1 MACNSTDQQ
10 FNEQE
15 QRINS
20 FLQNVDRKIVVMSGK
35 GGVGKSTVATNL
47 AVFLSN
53 QGYKVGLLDV
63 DVHGPSI
70 AGLLGL
76 TGLQLNTIG
85 NQIQPYYYSDNL
97 KVMSIQGLL
106 AQPDD
111 PLIWRGPVKI
121 GIIRQFLAD
130 VNWGTLD
137 FLIIDSP
144 PGTGDE
150 PLTVAQTVTGC
161 QAVIVTTPQE
171 IALADVRKSLQFCQT
186 VKMPVLGIIENMSGF
201 VCPSC
206 GNMHNIFKS
215 GGGEKT
221 AAHYHIPFLGQLPI
235 DPSVVIAGDAGQ
247 SMDTL
252 SSHTKENMQ
261 HIVDQLLK
269 KLPIKNKKLQQKGD
283 ETNMKIAIPVV
294 QGKLCT
300 HFGHCEEFAILTVAD
315 GKITKRENLT
325 PPPHAPGVIP
335 NWVADQGCTDI
346 IVGGM
351 GEAAQAILQQRGVTV
366 SCGAPSDTPENLAA
380 LYLRGELTNTG
391 NTCDHEHGHE
401 HHHGCGHH

>member
-1 MACNSTDQQ
+1 MDCNSNNQQLKAQDQK
-10 FNEQE
+10 
-15 QRINS
+15 INS
-20 FLQNVDRKIVVMSGK
+20 FLQNVDHKIVVMSGK

-76 TGLQLNTIG
+76 TGLRLNTMG
-85 NQIQPYYYSDNL
+85 NQIEPYHYTDNL
-97 KVMSIQGLL
+97 KVVSIQGLL
-106 AQPDD
+106 DHPDD

-121 GIIRQFLAD
+121 GIIRQFLSDA
-130 VNWGTLD
+130 NWGSLD

-171 IALADVRKSLQFCQT
+171 IALADVRKSIQFCQT

-206 GNMHNIFKS
+206 GNMHAIFKS

-221 AAHYHIPFLGQLPI
+221 AAKYDLAFLGQLPI
-235 DPSVVIAGDAGQ
+235 DPSVVTAGDAGQ
-247 SMDTL
+247 SIDTL
-252 SSHTKENMQ
+252 SNHTKEKMQ
-261 HIVDQLLK
+261 HIVEQLLH
-269 KLPIKNKKLQQKGD
+269 KLQTNKNK
-283 ETNMKIAIPVV
+283 
-294 QGKLCT
+294 
-300 HFGHCEEFAILTVAD
+300 
-315 GKITKRENLT
+315 
-325 PPPHAPGVIP
+325 
-335 NWVADQGCTDI
+335 
-346 IVGGM
+346 
-351 GEAAQAILQQRGVTV
+351 RG
-366 SCGAPSDTPENLAA
+366 
-380 LYLRGELTNTG
+380 
-391 NTCDHEHGHE
+391 
-401 HHHGCGHH
+401 

>member
-1 MACNSTDQQ
+1 MACNGSD
-10 FNEQE
+10 QE
-15 QRINS
+15 QQAQEQKINI
-20 FLQNVDRKIVVMSGK
+20 FLQNADHKILVMSGK

-76 TGLQLNTIG
+76 TGLRLNMMN
-85 NQIQPYYYSDNL
+85 NQIQPYHYTDNL

-106 AQPDD
+106 DQPDD
-111 PLIWRGPVKI
+111 PIIWRGPVKI

-130 VNWGTLD
+130 VNWGPLD

-150 PLTVAQTVTGC
+150 PLTVAQTITGC

-171 IALADVRKSLQFCQT
+171 IALADVRKSIQFCQK
-186 VKMPVLGIIENMSGF
+186 VNMPVLGIIENMSGF

-206 GNMHNIFKS
+206 GDMHAIFKS

-221 AAHYHIPFLGQLPI
+221 AAKYQLPFLGQLPI
-235 DPSVVIAGDAGQ
+235 DPNVVTAGDAGQ
-247 SMDTL
+247 SIDSL
-252 SSHTKENMQ
+252 SSHTKEKMQ
-261 HIVDQLLK
+261 HIVDQLLQ
-269 KLPIKNKKLQQKGD
+269 KLPNKPNKQKGV
-283 ETNMKIAIPVV
+283 ENNMKIAIPVV

-300 HFGHCEEFAILTVAD
+300 HFGHCDQFAIITVAD
-315 GKITKRENLT
+315 SKIIKQETLT

-335 NWVADQGCTDI
+335 NWVADQSCTDI

-351 GEAAQAILQQRGVTV
+351 GEAAQVILQQRGVKV
-366 SCGAPSDTPENLAA
+366 SCGAPSDTPENLVAA
-380 LYLRGELTNTG
+380 YLRGELVDSG

-401 HHHGCGHH
+401 HGCGEH

>member
-1 MACNSTDQQ
+1 MACNSSNQELQAQDQK
-10 FNEQE
+10 
-15 QRINS
+15 INS
-20 FLQNVDRKIVVMSGK
+20 FLQNVNHKIIVMSGK

-63 DVHGPSI
+63 DVHGPSV

-76 TGLQLNTIG
+76 TGLRINTIG
-85 NQIQPYYYSDNL
+85 DQFQPYHYSDNL
-97 KVMSIQGLL
+97 KVISIQGLL
-106 AQPDD
+106 DQPDD

-130 VNWGTLD
+130 VNWGPLD

-171 IALADVRKSLQFCQT
+171 IALADVRKSIQFCQK
-186 VKMPVLGIIENMSGF
+186 VNLPVLGIIENMSGF

-206 GNMHNIFKS
+206 GNMHAIFKS

-221 AAHYHIPFLGQLPI
+221 AANYNLTFLGQLPI
-235 DPSVVIAGDAGQ
+235 DPSVVTAGDAGQ
-247 SMDTL
+247 SIDTL
-252 SSHTKENMQ
+252 SSQTKEKMQ
-261 HIVDQLLK
+261 HIVEQLLQ
-269 KLPIKNKKLQQKGD
+269 KLPNKQKGVD
-283 ETNMKIAIPVV
+283 KTMKIAIPVV
-294 QGKLCT
+294 QGKLCI
-300 HFGHCEEFAILTVAD
+300 HFGHCEQFAIITVAD
-315 GKITKRENLT
+315 GKIVKQETLT
-325 PPPHAPGVIP
+325 PPPHEPGVIP

-351 GEAAQAILQQRGVTV
+351 GEAAQAILQQRGVKV
-366 SCGAPSDTPENLAA
+366 SCGAPSDTPENLVAV
-380 LYLRGELTNTG
+380 YLRGELIDSG
-391 NTCDHEHGHE
+391 NTCDHEHGHD
-401 HHHGCGHH
+401 HDHGHSCGNH

>member
-1 MACNSTDQQ
+1 MGCNSSDQELK
-10 FNEQE
+10 EQD
-15 QRINS
+15 QKISS
-20 FLQNVDRKIVVMSGK
+20 FLQNVTHKIVVMSGK

-76 TGLQLNTIG
+76 TGLRLNTID
-85 NQIQPYYYSDNL
+85 NQFEPYYYSDNL
-97 KVMSIQGLL
+97 KVLSIQGLL
-106 AQPDD
+106 DQPDD
-111 PLIWRGPVKI
+111 PLIWRGPLKI

-130 VNWGTLD
+130 ANWGSLD

-171 IALADVRKSLQFCQT
+171 ISLADVRKSIQFCRT
-186 VKMPVLGIIENMSGF
+186 VQMPILGIIENMSGF

-206 GNMHNIFKS
+206 GSMHAIFKS
-215 GGGEKT
+215 GGGKNT
-221 AAHYHIPFLGQLPI
+221 ATKFNLPFLGQLPI
-235 DPSVVIAGDAGQ
+235 DPSVVTAGDAGH
-247 SMDTL
+247 SIDTL
-252 SSHTKENMQ
+252 TSQTKEKMQ
-261 HIVDQLLK
+261 QIVNELLD
-269 KLPIKNKKLQQKGD
+269 KLPSNNNKQEGV
-283 ETNMKIAIPVV
+283 EANMKIAIPIV

-300 HFGHCEEFAILTVAD
+300 HFGHCEEFAIITVAE
-315 GKITKRENLT
+315 GKVVKQETLT
-325 PPPHAPGVIP
+325 PPPHEPGVIP

-351 GEAAQAILQQRGVTV
+351 GEAAQAILQQRNVKV
-366 SCGAPSDTPENLAA
+366 FCGAPSDTPENLVS
-380 LYLRGELTNTG
+380 LYLRSQLINSG
-391 NTCDHEHGHE
+391 NTCDHKHGHGHE
-401 HHHGCGHH
+401 HGHGCSHH